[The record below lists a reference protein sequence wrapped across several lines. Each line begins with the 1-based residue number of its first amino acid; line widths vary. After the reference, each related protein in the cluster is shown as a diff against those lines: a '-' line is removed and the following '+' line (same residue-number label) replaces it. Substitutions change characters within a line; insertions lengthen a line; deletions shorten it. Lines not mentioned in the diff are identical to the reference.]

1 MAGVIPGPYSLCH
14 VTFPDP
20 ESDSA
25 TYTTLRYGYDTANE
39 ALSDLEVVAGE
50 KGVPSDEVA
59 IIRYV
64 DVEEID
70 RFID

>member
-20 ESDSA
+20 NSDCA
-25 TYTTLRYGYDTANE
+25 TYTTLRYGFDTANE
-39 ALSDLEVVAGE
+39 ALSALEVVAGE

-59 IIRYV
+59 VIRYV
-64 DVEEID
+64 DPEESD
-70 RFID
+70 QFTE